1 MDSTPPSH
9 RSEPRS
15 RLKSASRLARLAHFD
30 RESEDSI
37 RLSIDLV
44 SSPKITNQSPSP
56 RPQTSLPLHELLL
69 LSPSHLRRSK
79 TRVTEAGEEAVEPAG
94 SRRRCKNRNGSICA
108 SPRNVRRS
116 RRRLETEAREE
127 RDLGMVEEM
136 GKVRKR
142 RHSGR
147 SKKERLSLVPS
158 VAPPKTSDG
167 DQCNLDKIRQLT
179 SDLIMWNDVAKSS
192 LWFGFGSLCFLS
204 SCFAREINFSIFS
217 CMSQLG
223 LLLLGLSFFSNS
235 ICQRGNVEQKR
246 EFKLKEDDILRA
258 ATVILPTLNLAISK
272 TRQLFSGEPSM
283 TLKVQPKN
291 PFASSSN
298 LVLQIAR
305 TIAQIL
311 TSSGFQVT
319 PFLLL
324 GAEYGHLLTL
334 KRLCALGFFVSFTGP
349 KLYSCYC
356 VQINSRVEGLIR
368 RLLEAWRAC
377 SHKKIVAA
385 SAVTA
390 FWNLSCIRT
399 RIFAA
404 FIFLVVLRCFRQ
416 HSEAKVEEVMEEQEV
431 QQKALVVV

>member
-283 TLKVQPKN
+283 TLKV
-291 PFASSSN
+291 
-298 LVLQIAR
+298 
-305 TIAQIL
+305 
-311 TSSGFQVT
+311 T